1 MLTGENCQHTLHT
14 QSIPH
19 KTEMALGP
27 LLWDRLLVLGN
38 HPVTWAVALV
48 SPAAA
53 ASRVPGTQPCSEQ
66 RLCDFVLTSLSF

>member
-1 MLTGENCQHTLHT
+1 MLTGEKCQHTLHA

-19 KTEMALGP
+19 KMEMALGP
-27 LLWDRLLVLGN
+27 LLWGCLLVLGT
-38 HPVTWAVALV
+38 HPGTWAVALM